1 MFSERAWYQVER
13 LFGPHTF
20 DLMSLDTNCRRDG
33 AGQRLP
39 HFTLCA
45 TQGFS
50 GVNVFAQTLPSD
62 HNLYVLPPFA
72 LIAPFLKFILEQGF
86 HGAFTIVI
94 PDFKPRR
101 FWWAL
106 LKTFAV
112 DRALL
117 GRKNEDSVL
126 LFPSQNG

>member
-39 HFTLCA
+39 HFTPCA

-50 GVNVFAQTLPSD
+50 RVNVFAQTLPSD
-62 HNLYVLPPFA
+62 HNLYVFLPFV
-72 LIAPFLKFILEQGF
+72 LISPF

-94 PDFKPRR
+94 LDLKPRR
-101 FWWAL
+101 FWWAML
-106 LKTFAV
+106 QTLAV

-117 GRKNEDSVL
+117 GRKNEDSFL